1 MSTYNV
7 PGAVLSTLQMLTHII
22 HINNLRRTFVQVY
35 IWGDW
40 GTGKWTNL
48 PKVTWPLSSEYR
60 KHEPKQSSMQEAWVL
75 SHSSHVQ
82 LFATSLTGWNPP
94 GWDSLGKN
102 TGVGCHFLLQ
112 EIFQT
117 QGSNPC
123 LLHLLYCQAGSLP
136 LAPPGKPIQSVQ
148 CGPTEHALGA
158 ASMTEELNVLFY
170 LILIIEA

>member
-7 PGAVLSTLQMLTHII
+7 TGAVLSTLQMLTHII
-22 HINNLRRTFVQVY
+22 HINNLRRTLVQVY

-48 PKVTWPLSSEYR
+48 PKVTWLLSSEYK

-82 LFATSLTGWNPP
+82 LFATSWTGWNPP

-102 TGVGCHFLLQ
+102 TGVGCHALLQ
-112 EIFQT
+112 GIFPT
-117 QGSNPC
+117 QGSNPS
-123 LLHLLYCQAGSLP
+123 LISPALAGRFFTIS
-136 LAPPGKPIQSVQ
+136 A
-148 CGPTEHALGA
+148 TW
-158 ASMTEELNVLFY
+158 
-170 LILIIEA
+170 EAHTICPVRPNRTRTRCS